1 MIRHFKGVSAISLV
15 LLFICTGCLYFSGQN
30 DLSWLDRY
38 NIVWKSR
45 SVNSSE
51 SMPLGGGDIG
61 CNVWV
66 ENGDLLFYVQRSGSL
81 SENGEYLKLG
91 RIRITLS
98 PNPFENSSS
107 FRQELILKDGYIQI
121 ESESAGKEYPVK
133 AKINLWVDVT
143 SPVIHI
149 DIDSDKP
156 VEVTAAYESW
166 RTADRE
172 LSSADNGREL
182 FGCFHL
188 QGFPGKVIKNSDVIR
203 HTDHGILFYHRNPE
217 NSLIPDV
224 LIKQQGLEAYRDS
237 INDDIRNRTFGG
249 LLSGENFVKAGIDSG
264 SYIITPFKS
273 WIIKSQKPAVNH
285 SLVISTHIA
294 HAPAIGDWIN
304 RLNEIQENALK
315 DKKSAFRNT
324 VEWWHEFW
332 RRSYI
337 TISPE
342 NPDPNDPVW
351 QMGRNYQ
358 LFRYQLGCN
367 AYGEYPSKFN
377 GGNLTYDP
385 SLVTD
390 NSSFDPDW
398 RAWGGDV
405 FTAQNQRLLYWPMLK
420 SGDFDAIL
428 PQFEL
433 YRKGLP
439 GAMARVKAHFGH
451 NGAVYSEYTGVPG
464 LALGAGWGWTDGA
477 YRKRGREVPFGYPR
491 IDGLG
496 GYDTIVEK
504 GVMANPSISYHWESQ
519 VEHAY
524 MILEYH
530 RFTGNDISRYM
541 PFIKLSLI
549 FFDEHYQL
557 RQKMRNGKTL
567 DENGKLVIY
576 PSTSCESYRGA
587 KNPSDLI
594 AGLNACLESLLL
606 LDEKY
611 VSAKEKLYF
620 EGFMKRIPDYA
631 FAEIKG
637 IPVINPAH
645 EWLKESNQE
654 LPQFYPLFP
663 FNRFKT
669 GDKEIEVFKN
679 TYSLAP
685 DFRKGKV
692 QSWHQDGIFFARMGM
707 AKEAAEY
714 NTKKLQD
721 SERRFPTFWGPG
733 HDWVPDH
740 NWGGSGM
747 IGLQEMLIQTIGDQI
762 ILFPAWPKE
771 WNVSFKLHAPENTTI
786 ECELK
791 NGAVSKLKVH
801 PESRSG
807 DVRISYTE

>member
-1 MIRHFKGVSAISLV
+1 
-15 LLFICTGCLYFSGQN
+15 
-30 DLSWLDRY
+30 
-38 NIVWKSR
+38 
-45 SVNSSE
+45 
-51 SMPLGGGDIG
+51 MPLGGGYIG

-98 PNPFENSSS
+98 PNPFEDPSL

-121 ESESAGKEYPVK
+121 ESESAGKGNPVK
-133 AKINLWVDVT
+133 AKINVWVEVS

-156 VEVTAAYESW
+156 VEVTGAYESW
-166 RTADRE
+166 RTKDRE
-172 LSSADNGREL
+172 LSSASNGRER
-182 FGCFHL
+182 FGSFHL
-188 QGFPGKVIKNSDVIR
+188 QGFPGEVIKKADVIT
-203 HTDHGILFYHRNPE
+203 HTDKGVLFYHRNPE
-217 NSLIPDV
+217 NSLVPGV
-224 LIKQQGLEAYRDS
+224 LIAQQGLEAYRDS

-249 LLSGENFVKAGIDSG
+249 LLTGVNFMPAGIDSG
-264 SYIITPFKS
+264 SYIITPYKS
-273 WIIKSQKPAVNH
+273 WIIKSKKPSISH
-285 SLVISTHIA
+285 SLVISTHIGQT
-294 HAPAIGDWIN
+294 PTKDEWIN
-304 RLNEIQENALK
+304 RLNEIHDSALNNNK
-315 DKKSAFRNT
+315 TAFRNT

-332 RRSYI
+332 RRSHI

-342 NPDPNDPVW
+342 NPDPADPVW

-367 AYGEYPSKFN
+367 VFGEYSSKFN

-385 SLVTD
+385 SLVAD

-420 SGDFDAIL
+420 SGDFDAVL

-433 YRKGLP
+433 YREGLP
-439 GAMARVKAHFGH
+439 GATARVLVHFGH
-451 NGAVYSEYTGVPG
+451 KGAVYSEYTGVPG
-464 LALGAGWGWTDGA
+464 LDLGAGWGWTDGT
-477 YRKRGREVPFGYPR
+477 YRKRGREVPFGDPR

-496 GYDTIVEK
+496 GYDTFVEK

-541 PFIKLSLI
+541 PFIKSSLI

-557 RQKMRNGKTL
+557 RQKMRNGNTL

-587 KNPSDLI
+587 KNPTDII
-594 AGLNACLESLLL
+594 AGLNACLESILL

-611 VSAKEKLYF
+611 LSATEREYF
-620 EGFMKRIPDYA
+620 TEFMKRIPDYP
-631 FAEIKG
+631 FTEING

-663 FNRFKT
+663 FNRFKA

-707 AKEAAEY
+707 TNEAAEY
-714 NTKKLQD
+714 NTRKLRD
-721 SERRFPTFWGPG
+721 SDRRFPTFWGPG

-747 IGLQEMLIQTIGDQI
+747 IGLQEMLMQTIGDQI

-786 ECELK
+786 ECDLK
-791 NGAVSKLKVH
+791 NGAVTKLKVH

>member
-1 MIRHFKGVSAISLV
+1 MVCKIKIFATIVFLLLV
-15 LLFICTGCLYFSGQN
+15 ANTGCQN
-30 DLSWLDRY
+30 FTGHKSLLWLDKY
-38 NIVWKSR
+38 NIVWESQ
-45 SVNSSE
+45 SVSSSE

-81 SENGEYLKLG
+81 SESGEYLKLG
-91 RIRITLS
+91 RIRISMS
-98 PNPFENSSS
+98 PNPLENSSS

-121 ESESAGKEYPVK
+121 ESESAGQENPVK
-133 AKINLWVDVT
+133 VKVNLWVEVS

-156 VEVTAAYESW
+156 VEVTAAYENW
-166 RTADRE
+166 RTAARE
-172 LSSADNGREL
+172 LSSADNGRER

-188 QGFPGKVIKNSDVIR
+188 QGFPGDVIKRADVIR
-203 HTDHGILFYHRNPE
+203 HTDKGILFYHRNPG
-217 NSLIPDV
+217 NNLIPDV
-224 LIKQQGLEAYRDS
+224 LIRQQGLEGCRDS
-237 INDDIRNRTFGG
+237 INDDIGNRTFGG
-249 LLSGENFVKAGIDSG
+249 ILSGESFVAAGIDSG
-264 SYIITPFKS
+264 YYIITPYKS
-273 WIIKSQKPAVNH
+273 WIIKSQKLSRKHNLA
-285 SLVISTHIA
+285 ISTHISQTVM
-294 HAPAIGDWIN
+294 IDDWIA
-304 RLNEIQENALK
+304 RLNEIHDNAFK
-315 DKKSAFRNT
+315 NQKTAFRNT
-324 VEWWHEFW
+324 VAWWHEFW
-332 RRSYI
+332 KRSHI
-337 TISPE
+337 VI
-342 NPDPNDPVW
+342 NPGKPDQSDPVW
-351 QMGRNYQ
+351 QTGRNYQ

-367 AYGEYPSKFN
+367 VFGEYPSKFN

-385 SLVTD
+385 SLVAD

-439 GAMARVKAHFGH
+439 GATARVKTHFGH
-451 NGAVYSEYTGVPG
+451 EGAAYSEYTGVPG
-464 LALGAGWGWTDGA
+464 LDLGAGWGWTDGT
-477 YRKRGREVPFGYPR
+477 YRRRGREVPFGDPG

-541 PFIKLSLI
+541 PFIRSSLI

-557 RQKMRNGKTL
+557 RQKIRNGKSL

-587 KNPSDLI
+587 KNPTDII
-594 AGLNACLESLLL
+594 AGLNACVESILNLN
-606 LDEKY
+606 EKY
-611 VSAKEKLYF
+611 VLPGEKEYF
-620 EGFMKRIPDYA
+620 SGFLKRIPEYP
-631 FAEIKG
+631 FAQING
-637 IPVINPAH
+637 TSVINPAH
-645 EWLKESNQE
+645 EWLRESNQE

-663 FNRFKT
+663 FNRFKAD
-669 GDKEIEVFKN
+669 DKEIEIFKN
-679 TYSLAP
+679 TYALAP
-685 DFRKGKV
+685 AFRKGKI

-707 AKEAAEY
+707 TQEAADY
-714 NTKKLQD
+714 NTRKLQD

-740 NWGGSGM
+740 NHGGSGM
-747 IGLQEMLIQTIGDQI
+747 TGLQEMLIQTFGDQI
-762 ILFPAWPKE
+762 FLLPAWPQE
-771 WNVSFKLHAPENTTI
+771 WDVDFKLHAPENTVV
-786 ECELK
+786 ECTFKDGEIIR
-791 NGAVSKLKVH
+791 LKVK
-801 PESRSG
+801 PEP
-807 DVRISYTE
+807 RIKDIITNYKY